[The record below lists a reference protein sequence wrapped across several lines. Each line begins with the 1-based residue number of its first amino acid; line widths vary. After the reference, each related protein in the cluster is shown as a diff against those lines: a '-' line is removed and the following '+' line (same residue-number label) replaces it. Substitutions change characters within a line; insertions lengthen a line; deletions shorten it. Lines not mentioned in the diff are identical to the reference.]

1 MLLKASLV
9 NSVGIV
15 VSLWACSV
23 SAQVAVITTVHK
35 QQTIVAAP
43 VNEAQL
49 INSSPPVVLKE
60 SRYQWV
66 EASTAA
72 PGDKLLY
79 TLNVENIGR
88 YTVPKGNL
96 RIEDKVPEG
105 SSLAA
110 ETFQQADVM
119 NSFSVS
125 ADGLQFVAAASAMGP
140 PEGWRWLR
148 WEYLKSLKPG
158 QSYNLSFHTT
168 LQAEVDPQ
176 NGAQRSASSA
186 FQDF

>member
-1 MLLKASLV
+1 VKLLKASLV

-23 SAQVAVITTVHK
+23 SAQVAVTTTVHK

-43 VNEAQL
+43 VNYAQL
-49 INSSPPVVLKE
+49 INSSSPVVVKE

-72 PGDKLLY
+72 LGDKLLY
-79 TLNVENIGR
+79 TLKVENIGR

-105 SSLAA
+105 SRLAA
-110 ETFQQADVM
+110 ETFQ
-119 NSFSVS
+119 
-125 ADGLQFVAAASAMGP
+125 
-140 PEGWRWLR
+140 
-148 WEYLKSLKPG
+148 
-158 QSYNLSFHTT
+158 
-168 LQAEVDPQ
+168 
-176 NGAQRSASSA
+176 
-186 FQDF
+186 